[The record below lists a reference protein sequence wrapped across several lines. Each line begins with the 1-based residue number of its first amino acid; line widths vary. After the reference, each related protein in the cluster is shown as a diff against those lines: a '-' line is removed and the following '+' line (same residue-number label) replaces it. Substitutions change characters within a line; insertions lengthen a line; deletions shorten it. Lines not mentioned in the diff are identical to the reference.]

1 MFASEPTV
9 LHQTTIL
16 NSNSSYDDLERAD
29 TQSLAKTNS
38 KAEVKLNLKSSNQT
52 LAEADFNLTKTEGG
66 KGNTFVDFNLTK
78 TQKDSK
84 LPTGKT
90 LRKPDVEKIAT
101 MVNQERVDDVYSALA
116 QVKIRAENIQSNIT
130 DQYSCEDSKLLEVII
145 EHILLHWDD
154 ITAVLIDEI
163 I

>member
-1 MFASEPTV
+1 M
-9 LHQTTIL
+9 
-16 NSNSSYDDLERAD
+16 
-29 TQSLAKTNS
+29 
-38 KAEVKLNLKSSNQT
+38 KLNLKSST

-66 KGNTFVDFNLTK
+66 KGNNFVDFNLTK

-116 QVKIRAENIQSNIT
+116 QVKIRAEKI
-130 DQYSCEDSKLLEVII
+130 
-145 EHILLHWDD
+145 
-154 ITAVLIDEI
+154 
-163 I
+163 

>member
-1 MFASEPTV
+1 M
-9 LHQTTIL
+9 
-16 NSNSSYDDLERAD
+16 
-29 TQSLAKTNS
+29 
-38 KAEVKLNLKSSNQT
+38 KLNLKSST
-52 LAEADFNLTKTEGG
+52 LAEADFNLTRTEGG

-116 QVKIRAENIQSNIT
+116 QVKIRADNIKSSIT
-130 DQYSCEDSKLLEVII
+130 D
-145 EHILLHWDD
+145 
-154 ITAVLIDEI
+154 
-163 I
+163 

>member
-1 MFASEPTV
+1 MFRMFASEPTV
-9 LHQTTIL
+9 LPQTTIL
-16 NSNSSYDDLERAD
+16 NSNSSYDDFERAD

-38 KAEVKLNLKSSNQT
+38 KADVKLNLKSST

-116 QVKIRAENIQSNIT
+116 QVKIRAENI
-130 DQYSCEDSKLLEVII
+130 
-145 EHILLHWDD
+145 
-154 ITAVLIDEI
+154 
-163 I
+163 